1 MRGTRDVA
9 HLKGTC
15 LACIFKA
22 LGLILSTNI
31 AENLL
36 IRNQRK
42 HSWSILE
49 SQHFHLITGSLEQNP
64 ELRLS
69 FLSYKMGIIISIVP
83 QILGVGIYDR
93 NRAKRRQPTAAL
105 SSCFK

>member
-49 SQHFHLITGSLEQNP
+49 SQHFHLITGSLEQREDSPQQLCQAVLN
-64 ELRLS
+64 ELKELHIQLYS
-69 FLSYKMGIIISIVP
+69 IS
-83 QILGVGIYDR
+83 
-93 NRAKRRQPTAAL
+93 
-105 SSCFK
+105 